1 MAADYIVRLS
11 GKDDLSDTIKNV
23 KNSLADVGKETGKL
37 DKIKERF
44 DKIQGSSAP
53 LKRQLRDLKALMSQ
67 MNMDGLSNT
76 HAFEEMAMYAGEVKD
91 AMADANDA
99 ISRFADDNMKLS
111 AMAEG
116 FSLIAGAASTAT
128 GIMGMFGVENDKVQ
142 AAILKVQSVMAALNG
157 VQAIANALN
166 KDSVLMHR
174 IKQVRLAASTAA
186 QSTNTVT
193 VTANTV
199 AVGANT
205 AATVANTT
213 ATRAWNT
220 TKAVAKA
227 LLGDWT
233 GLILVGATALT
244 AYAVCTSDA
253 AEAEEQKAS
262 STNKAADAQD
272 SYNKIMVDT
281 YSQLMTTYTKLKNQY
296 SSLASE
302 HQKTAW
308 ITENKNKLK
317 DLGLEVN
324 NVADAEKIFSNNTSV
339 VVEAFAKR
347 ARAAA
352 RLAQLTELYKKQ
364 MELIDKKDSISRQI
378 KEDAAAHGRHAKAGD
393 EIKDE
398 TFRSSRYGSVG
409 NDGKWRFSTRG
420 AALYSGTDTSANT
433 QIQAL
438 DNELKTVNNT
448 IVKVSKLIGSENYS
462 PSSVSG
468 KNNTTHNTTTTP
480 KTTTTTKEDTKKE
493 PLEGSIGAYE
503 KKIQQIQN
511 DIKNGYIPLGDVD
524 KAKEEIDYLK
534 DLIDMRKRLLGID
547 EYDVFKNVRFDNI
560 KEKEKKDREKLLQT
574 DEKYQQIQYS
584 PQQSSSFDKVMGIN
598 YYDTKTLDGIKNQ
611 MNFNDSLIKQLEDL
625 KKAYENLGATG
636 EESYTNILTQLAK
649 VNGEQANL
657 GEKAKN
663 IKEQNEKF
671 ETQRNTLEGL
681 ADMSGQVGGAFS
693 ALGDVF
699 QKCGNDA
706 VAGTMQIMA
715 STAQATADIIPQIL
729 KLIGA
734 KQGEAIASGTASASA
749 LPFPANIGAIASIVA
764 TIMSTFAQIGSI
776 VGAFADGGVVGG
788 SLHGDKVL
796 ARLNGGEMVLNKT
809 QQSKLFHAIESGRF
823 GDNNNTTPS
832 TITWKIKGSDLYG
845 TLSNYK
851 SIKIKQGK
859 NIKL

>member
-534 DLIDMRKRLLGID
+534 ELIDMRKRLLGID

>member
-1 MAADYIVRLS
+1 MAADYIVKLS
-11 GKDDLSDTIKNV
+11 GQDNLSDTIKNV

-44 DKIQGSSAP
+44 DKIQSSSAP

-186 QSTNTVT
+186 QSTNTVA
-193 VTANTV
+193 VGANTA

-205 AATVANTT
+205 AATVASTA

-233 GLILVGATALT
+233 GLVLVGATALT

-253 AEAEEQKAS
+253 AEAEEQKAT
-262 STNKAADAQD
+262 STDKAADAQD

-302 HQKTAW
+302 HQKSAW

-364 MELIDKKDSISRQI
+364 MELMDKKDSISRQI

-393 EIKDE
+393 EITDE

-420 AALYSGTDTSANT
+420 AALYSGNDTSTNT

-438 DNELKTVNNT
+438 DNELQTVNNT
-448 IVKVSKLIGSENYS
+448 ILKVSKLIGSENYS
-462 PSSVSG
+462 SASG
-468 KNNTTHNTTTTP
+468 KNNTTHNTTHN
-480 KTTTTTKEDTKKE
+480 TTTTKNDT
-493 PLEGSIGAYE
+493 PQPVSGSIGDME
-503 KKIQQIQN
+503 KQLQKLQS
-511 DIKNGYIPLGDVD
+511 DLKNGFISRDAEQQTIDSITKL
-524 KAKEEIDYLK
+524 KEKI
-534 DLIDMRKRLLGID
+534 
-547 EYDVFKNVRFDNI
+547 
-560 KEKEKKDREKLLQT
+560 EKEKIRLGFEAPKQSDAEKAA
-574 DEKYQQIQYS
+574 EKYKENVKNLQEK
-584 PQQSSSFDKVMGIN
+584 QSNINTTPSLSSYESAIGQND
-598 YYDTKTLDGIKNQ
+598 YDTKTLDGIKNQ

-625 KKAYENLGATG
+625 KKSYENLGATG

-657 GEKAKN
+657 GENAKN

-671 ETQRNTLEGL
+671 ETQKNTLEGL

-693 ALGDVF
+693 ALGEVF
-699 QKCGNDA
+699 QKSGNDA

-715 STAQATADIIPQIL
+715 STAQATAEIIPQIL

-776 VGAFADGGVVGG
+776 VGAFADGGIVGG

-823 GDNNNTTPS
+823 GSDNTAPS

>member
-1 MAADYIVRLS
+1 MAADYIVKLS
-11 GKDDLSDTIKNV
+11 GQDNLSDTIKNV

-44 DKIQGSSAP
+44 DKIQNSSAP

-128 GIMGMFGVENDKVQ
+128 GIMGMLGVENDKVQ

-186 QSTNTVT
+186 QSTNTVA
-193 VTANTV
+193 VGANTV

-205 AATVANTT
+205 AATVANTA

-253 AEAEEQKAS
+253 ADAEEQKAT
-262 STNKAADAQD
+262 STDKAADAQD
-272 SYNKIMVDT
+272 SYNKIMIDT

-296 SSLASE
+296 QSLASE

-308 ITENKNKLK
+308 IVENKNKLK
-317 DLGLEVN
+317 DLGFEVN

-364 MELIDKKDSISRQI
+364 MELMDKKDEVSRQI

-393 EIKDE
+393 EITDE
-398 TFRSSRYGSVG
+398 TFRSSRYGLVG
-409 NDGKWRFSTRG
+409 NDGKWHFSTRG
-420 AALYSGTDTSANT
+420 AALYSGTDTSTNT

-448 IVKVSKLIGSENYS
+448 ILKVSKLIGSENYS
-462 PSSVSG
+462 PSTSG
-468 KNNTTHNTTTTP
+468 KHNTTHNTTTT
-480 KTTTTTKEDTKKE
+480 KNDT
-493 PLEGSIGAYE
+493 PQPVSGSISDME
-503 KKIQQIQN
+503 RQLQKLQS
-511 DIKNGYIPLGDVD
+511 DLKNGFIPKSAEQQTIDSITNL
-524 KAKEEIDYLK
+524 KEKI
-534 DLIDMRKRLLGID
+534 
-547 EYDVFKNVRFDNI
+547 
-560 KEKEKKDREKLLQT
+560 EKEKIRLGFETPKPSDAEKAA
-574 DEKYQQIQYS
+574 EKYKQNLKNLQEKQGNITTTPSQTSYDNAIG
-584 PQQSSSFDKVMGIN
+584 QND
-598 YYDTKTLDGIKNQ
+598 YYTKTLDGIKNQ
-611 MNFNDSLIKQLEDL
+611 MNFNDSLIKQLEDI
-625 KKAYENLGATG
+625 KKAYEDLGATG
-636 EESYTNILTQLAK
+636 EESYTDILTQLSK
-649 VNGEQANL
+649 VNTEQANL
-657 GEKAKN
+657 GEQAKD

-671 ETQRNTLEGL
+671 ETQKNTLEGL
-681 ADMSGQVGGAFS
+681 AEMSGNVGGAFS
-693 ALGDVF
+693 ALGEVF
-699 QKCGNDA
+699 QKTGNDA

-715 STAQATADIIPQIL
+715 STAQATAEIIPQIL
-729 KLIGA
+729 KLIGV

-823 GDNNNTTPS
+823 GSDNTAPS

-845 TLSNYK
+845 TLHNYK

>member
-1 MAADYIVRLS
+1 MAADYIVKLS
-11 GKDDLSDTIKNV
+11 GQDNLSDTIKNV

-205 AATVANTT
+205 AATVANTA

-233 GLILVGATALT
+233 GLVLVGATALT

-253 AEAEEQKAS
+253 AEAEEQKAT
-262 STNKAADAQD
+262 STDKAADAQD

-281 YSQLMTTYTKLKNQY
+281 YSQLMTTYSKLKNQY
-296 SSLASE
+296 QSLASE

-308 ITENKNKLK
+308 IVENKNKLK

-324 NVADAEKIFSNNTSV
+324 NVADAEKIFSSNTSV

-364 MELIDKKDSISRQI
+364 MELMDKKDEVSRNI
-378 KEDAAAHGRHAKAGD
+378 KADAAAHGRHAKAGD
-393 EIKDE
+393 EITDE

-420 AALYSGTDTSANT
+420 AALYSGNDTSTNT

-468 KNNTTHNTTTTP
+468 KNNTTHNTTTT
-480 KTTTTTKEDTKKE
+480 TTKNDT
-493 PLEGSIGAYE
+493 PQPVSGSLGDME
-503 KKIQQIQN
+503 KQLQKLQS
-511 DIKNGYIPLGDVD
+511 DLKNGFISRDAEQQTIDSITKL
-524 KAKEEIDYLK
+524 KEKI
-534 DLIDMRKRLLGID
+534 
-547 EYDVFKNVRFDNI
+547 
-560 KEKEKKDREKLLQT
+560 EKEKIRLGFEAPKQSDAEKAA
-574 DEKYQQIQYS
+574 EKYKENVKNLQEK
-584 PQQSSSFDKVMGIN
+584 QSNINTTPSLSSYESAIGQND
-598 YYDTKTLDGIKNQ
+598 YDTKTLDGIKNQ

-657 GEKAKN
+657 GENAKN

-671 ETQRNTLEGL
+671 ELQKNTLEGL

-776 VGAFADGGVVGG
+776 VGAFADGGIVGG

-823 GDNNNTTPS
+823 GSDNTAPS

>member
-1 MAADYIVRLS
+1 MAADYIVKLS
-11 GKDDLSDTIKNV
+11 GQDNLSDTIKNV

-44 DKIQGSSAP
+44 DKILSSSAP
-53 LKRQLRDLKALMSQ
+53 LKRQLRDLKALMSK

-128 GIMGMFGVENDKVQ
+128 GIMGMLGVENDKVQ

-186 QSTNTVT
+186 QSTNTVA

-233 GLILVGATALT
+233 GLVLVGATALT

-253 AEAEEQKAS
+253 AEAEEQKAA
-262 STNKAADAQD
+262 STAKAADAQN

-324 NVADAEKIFSNNTSV
+324 NVADAEKIFSSNTSV

-364 MELIDKKDSISRQI
+364 MELMDKKDTISHQI

-409 NDGKWRFSTRG
+409 NDGKWRFSTQG
-420 AALYSGTDTSANT
+420 AALYSGTDTSTNT
-433 QIQAL
+433 QIQSL

-462 PSSVSG
+462 PSSASG
-468 KNNTTHNTTTTP
+468 KHNTTHNTTTT
-480 KTTTTTKEDTKKE
+480 KNDT
-493 PLEGSIGAYE
+493 PQPVSGSISDME
-503 KKIQQIQN
+503 RQLQKLQS
-511 DIKNGYIPLGDVD
+511 DLKNGFIP
-524 KAKEEIDYLK
+524 KEAEKQTIDSITNLK
-534 DLIDMRKRLLGID
+534 EKI
-547 EYDVFKNVRFDNI
+547 
-560 KEKEKKDREKLLQT
+560 EKEKIRLGFEAPKQSDAEKAA
-574 DEKYQQIQYS
+574 EKYKQNLKNLQEKQSGIKTTPS
-584 PQQSSSFDKVMGIN
+584 QSSYEYAIGSND
-598 YYDTKTLDGIKNQ
+598 YDTKTLDGIKNQ

-625 KKAYENLGATG
+625 KKTYEELGATG
-636 EESYTNILTQLAK
+636 EESYTDILTQLAK

-657 GEKAKN
+657 GENAKN

-671 ETQRNTLEGL
+671 ESQKNTLEGL

-693 ALGDVF
+693 ALGEVF

-706 VAGTMQIMA
+706 VAGSLQIMA

-776 VGAFADGGVVGG
+776 VGAFADGGIVGG

-823 GDNNNTTPS
+823 GSDNTAPS

-845 TLSNYK
+845 TLHNYK

>member
-493 PLEGSIGAYE
+493 SLEGSIGAYE

-534 DLIDMRKRLLGID
+534 ELIDMRKRLLGID

>member
-1 MAADYIVRLS
+1 MAADYIVKLS
-11 GKDDLSDTIKNV
+11 GQDNLSDTIKNV

-44 DKIQGSSAP
+44 DKIQNSSAP

-166 KDSVLMHR
+166 KDSLLMHR

-186 QSTNTVT
+186 QSTNTVA
-193 VTANTV
+193 VGANTV

-253 AEAEEQKAS
+253 AEAEEQKAT
-262 STNKAADAQD
+262 STDKAADAQN

-324 NVADAEKIFSNNTSV
+324 NVAEAEKIFSSNTSV

-364 MELIDKKDSISRQI
+364 MELMDKKDSISRQI

-420 AALYSGTDTSANT
+420 AALYSGNDTSTNT

-462 PSSVSG
+462 PSASG
-468 KNNTTHNTTTTP
+468 KNTTTHNTTTT
-480 KTTTTTKEDTKKE
+480 TKEDSKKE

-503 KKIQQIQN
+503 KKIQKIQN

-534 DLIDMRKRLLGID
+534 ELIDMRKRLLGID
-547 EYDVFKNVRFDNI
+547 EYDVFKKVRFDNI
-560 KEKEKKDREKLLQT
+560 KETAKKDREKLLQT

-598 YYDTKTLDGIKNQ
+598 YYDIKTLDGIKNQ
-611 MNFNDSLIKQLEDL
+611 MNFNDSLIKQLEDI
-625 KKAYENLGATG
+625 KKAYEDLGATG
-636 EESYTNILTQLAK
+636 EESYTNILSQLSR
-649 VNGEQANL
+649 VNNEQANL
-657 GEKAKN
+657 GEQAKN

-671 ETQRNTLEGL
+671 ENQKNTLEGL

-715 STAQATADIIPQIL
+715 STAQATAEIIPQIL
-729 KLIGA
+729 KLIGV

-776 VGAFADGGVVGG
+776 VGAFADGGIVGG

-809 QQSKLFHAIESGRF
+809 QQSKLFHTIESGRF
-823 GDNNNTTPS
+823 GSDITAPS

-845 TLSNYK
+845 TLNNYK